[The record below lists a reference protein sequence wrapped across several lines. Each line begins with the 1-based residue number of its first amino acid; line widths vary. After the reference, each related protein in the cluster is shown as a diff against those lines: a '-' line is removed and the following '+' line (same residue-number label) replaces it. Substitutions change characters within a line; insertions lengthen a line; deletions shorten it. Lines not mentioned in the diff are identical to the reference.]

1 MEFHAF
7 DAGAEAAKGRKSR
20 HLRLLERKRIMK
32 KIIAF
37 TLTICMLVVLSGCGQ
52 TNQNSSQ
59 QTNQTNETG
68 KTEGEKTENGK
79 TATEE
84 KKSFDIIWV
93 SCSTESEF
101 WQYQEIGM
109 KNAVKDMEAEH
120 GISINFTTVGPATEA
135 ETESYIRAFENAIA
149 AKPAAIISATQ
160 VPDSTRSIAKEAMNM
175 GIVVNFTNCGLETID
190 STEFSDCYNQYYTT
204 VSADVGDLAGKIML
218 EKLKEAGIPQKGII
232 AMEFSNV
239 NPSLQPRMDNFKAYI
254 EANSEI
260 KVLDTLYNN
269 NSLEQAQAD
278 IENQI
283 ATYGDQLIGIYGANN
298 ISGDGIALAVENAG
312 IKDKVIT
319 IGVDSDPTEIKALEN
334 GTLDCIIVQDAYGQ
348 GYAALKNAVET
359 LLQGKNPEKEQKVT
373 MPPEAVTTENMK
385 EDKYAALLNPNL
397 LVK

>member
-1 MEFHAF
+1 MSNLS
-7 DAGAEAAKGRKSR
+7 KKSR
-20 HLRLLERKRIMK
+20 ESNRKLLERKRIMK

-37 TLTICMLVVLSGCGQ
+37 TLVICMLVVLSGCGQ
-52 TNQNSSQ
+52 TN
-59 QTNQTNETG
+59 TNQPSNQQPSEN
-68 KTEGEKTENGK
+68 KTVEGEKSENSK
-79 TATEE
+79 TTTEE

-218 EKLKEAGIPQKGII
+218 EQLKAAGIPQKGII

-348 GYAALKNAVET
+348 GYASLKNAVET

-373 MPPEAVTTENMK
+373 MPPEAVTTQNMK

>member
-1 MEFHAF
+1 M
-7 DAGAEAAKGRKSR
+7 R
-20 HLRLLERKRIMK
+20 ERKRTMK

-37 TLTICMLVVLSGCGQ
+37 TLVAGMLVALSGCGK
-52 TNQNSSQ
+52 TNQGAD
-59 QTNQTNETG
+59 QTQKQADV
-68 KTEGEKTENGK
+68 KTEAEKAET
-79 TATEE
+79 TD
-84 KKSFDIIWV
+84 KKSFNITWV

-149 AKPAAIISATQ
+149 SKPDAIISATQ
-160 VPDSTRSIAKEAMNM
+160 VPDSTRSISKEAMNM

-190 STEFSDCYNQYYTT
+190 STEYADCYNQYYTT
-204 VSADVGDLAGKIML
+204 ISADVGDLAGKIML
-218 EKLKEAGIPQKGII
+218 EQLDAAGIPKKGII

-283 ATYGDQLIGIYGANN
+283 ATYGDQLIGVYGANN

-348 GYAALKNAVET
+348 GYASLKNAVET
-359 LLQGKNPEKEQKVT
+359 LLQGKNPESEQKVT
-373 MPPEAVTTENMK
+373 MAPEAVTTKNMK
-385 EDKYAALLNPNL
+385 EEKYAALLNPSL
-397 LVK
+397 LAK

>member
-1 MEFHAF
+1 MSVYNHVYWKSITILFAN
-7 DAGAEAAKGRKSR
+7 AGKEKNN
-20 HLRLLERKRIMK
+20 E

-37 TLTICMLVVLSGCGQ
+37 TLVAGMIVALSGCGK
-52 TNQNSSQ
+52 TNQGAD
-59 QTNQTNETG
+59 QTQKQTDAV
-68 KTEGEKTENGK
+68 KTEAEKAETK
-79 TATEE
+79 D
-84 KKSFDIIWV
+84 KKSFNITWV

-149 AKPAAIISATQ
+149 SKPDAIISATQ
-160 VPDSTRSIAKEAMNM
+160 VPDSTRSISKEAMNM

-190 STEFSDCYNQYYTT
+190 STEFADCYNQYYTT
-204 VSADVGDLAGKIML
+204 ISADVGDLAGKIML
-218 EKLKEAGIPQKGII
+218 EQLEAAGIPKKGII

-283 ATYGDQLIGIYGANN
+283 ATYGDQLIGVYGANN
-298 ISGDGIALAVENAG
+298 TSGDGIALAVENAG

-348 GYAALKNAVET
+348 GYASLKNAVET
-359 LLQGKNPEKEQKVT
+359 LLQGKNPESEQKVT
-373 MPPEAVTTENMK
+373 MAPEAVTTKNMK
-385 EDKYAALLNPNL
+385 EDKYAALLNPSL
-397 LVK
+397 LAK

>member
-1 MEFHAF
+1 
-7 DAGAEAAKGRKSR
+7 
-20 HLRLLERKRIMK
+20 MK
-32 KIIAF
+32 KVIAV
-37 TLTICMLVVLSGCGQ
+37 TLAMCMLIVLSGCSK
-52 TNQNSSQ
+52 TNQNSGQ
-59 QTNQTNETG
+59 QTSQTS
-68 KTEGEKTENGK
+68 ENGK
-79 TATEE
+79 DESKNSESKKTSSVETTSGKTASGD
-84 KKSFDIIWV
+84 KKSFDITWV

-120 GISINFTTVGPATEA
+120 GITINFTTVGPATEA

-149 AKPAAIISATQ
+149 AKPSAIISATQ

-218 EKLKEAGIPQKGII
+218 EQLEAAGIPKKGVI

-283 ATYGDQLIGIYGANN
+283 ATHGDKLIGIYGANN

-334 GTLDCIIVQDAYGQ
+334 GTLDCIIVQDAYSQ
-348 GYAALKNAVET
+348 GYASLKNAVET

-373 MPPEAVTTENMK
+373 MAPEAVTTQNMK

-397 LVK
+397 LAK